1 MNINNLT
8 ISSWNVQGLGDKC
21 RDDFFVSC
29 LKYDINILLE
39 TWKGTD
45 QNYNFEGYKIIQ
57 KCRKKKKR
65 SRRFSGGIVIFYK
78 SELHKG
84 ITEVSEISL
93 SENRVWIKLDKTHF
107 GWEKDLFICACYVP
121 PLSSPYF
128 DDDFTKLE
136 LKSRNCQKKEI
147 F

>member
-57 KCRKKKKR
+57 KCGKKKKR

-93 SENRVWIKLDKTHF
+93 SENRVWIKLD
-107 GWEKDLFICACYVP
+107 
-121 PLSSPYF
+121 
-128 DDDFTKLE
+128 
-136 LKSRNCQKKEI
+136 
-147 F
+147 